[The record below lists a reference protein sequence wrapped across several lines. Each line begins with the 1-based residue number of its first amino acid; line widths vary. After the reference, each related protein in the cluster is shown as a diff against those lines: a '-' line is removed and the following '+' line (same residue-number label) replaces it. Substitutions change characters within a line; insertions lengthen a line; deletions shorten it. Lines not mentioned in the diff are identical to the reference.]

1 MAINK
6 VVYGN
11 QTLVDLTQD
20 SVEASNLLEGE
31 TAHDRSGA
39 PVTGT
44 AKQGHAIQDSSGT
57 GVTQRNTMQFKGM
70 TVTDDANGGKTVV
83 EATKTSVGLG
93 NVPNVTTDNQTPT
106 VTEASTRAN
115 LATGDTL
122 KTIIG
127 KIKKFFTDIKDLAFI
142 AKDGSTSKY
151 LRGDGTWQ
159 VPPDTDTKKVFF
171 GTCTG
176 QAANQKKAIT
186 ISSDQNFTLTTGA
199 IIFVKFDANNTYSAT
214 AEAPVQ
220 LNVNS
225 SGDKTIYGVGGSAIT
240 GTNTTFFGRTN
251 YINQYVYDG
260 TYWVWTGS
268 SADNNT
274 TYTPQALGIGYGTC
288 TTAAAT
294 AAKAATLSNYA
305 LVTNGTVAIKFTN
318 AVPAN
323 ATLAINGKT
332 AKNIYYRG
340 AAITAG
346 IINAGDTATFFY
358 NGSQYH
364 VIAVD
369 NVEKPTF
376 TEASTRANI
385 ESGETFTTILGKIKK
400 FFTDLKDLAFIAID
414 GASSTKYLRGDGT
427 WQTFPTI
434 PTVNNATLTIQKNG
448 TTVKTFTANASS
460 NVTCNITMSKSDV
473 GLGNV
478 NNTADANKSVNYA
491 NTAGS
496 APANGGTADQSTA
509 LNYSGIGN
517 SQFTVAQ
524 TDTSFMGRSGWATYL
539 LGNHGNG
546 ASDYCQALALPFWGP
561 PMYQRREGGELRG
574 WKEFITEENI
584 VSKISQGIYIE
595 TVAMS
600 FSGNYATFTKTED
613 VVILSIELANT
624 DNVTYGIDFSWT
636 RWSDWKSYR
645 VCAMSQNA
653 LLTGSYWVDVIYIK
667 KSS

>member
-6 VVYGN
+6 VVYGDD
-11 QTLVDLTQD
+11 TLIDLTQD
-20 SVEASNLLEGE
+20 SVSAENLLEGE
-31 TAHDRSGA
+31 TAHDRSGV

-44 AKQGHAIQDSSGT
+44 AKQGHVIQNSSGIS
-57 GVTQRNTMQFKGM
+57 VTQRNTMQFKGM
-70 TVTDDANGGKTVV
+70 TVTDDANNGKTVV

-106 VTEASTRAN
+106 VTEASARAN

-159 VPPDTDTKKVFF
+159 IPPNDNTWTAMVGATSSANGSVGYVNAVPPKNGYNTKYLRADGSWQIPPDTDTKKVFF

-176 QAANQKKAIT
+176 QAANQKKTVT
-186 ISSDQNFTLTTGA
+186 ISSNQNFTLTTGA

-214 AEAPVQ
+214 EEAPVQ

-225 SGDKTIYGVGGSAIT
+225 SGDKTVYGAGSSALT
-240 GTNTTFFGRTN
+240 GTNTTYFGRKN
-251 YINQYVYDG
+251 YVNQYIYDG

-268 SADNNT
+268 SADNNN
-274 TYTPQALGIGYGTC
+274 TYTTQGLGIGYGTC

-294 AAKAATLSNYA
+294 AAKAATLSGYA

-332 AKNIYYRG
+332 AKAIYYRG

-364 VIAVD
+364 LIAVD

-385 ESGETFTTILGKIKK
+385 ASGETLTTILGKIKK
-400 FFTDLKDLAFIAID
+400 WFTDIPSMFVSKSGDTMNGQLNIDRQNGTASTVGGSQIWLGNDISEGTAKNSRGILRLYGKNSFYAEIYDDIGLTAHRSITLPNKSGTLALTDDIPLEFINGEFTGDLNDFRCGLALVS
-414 GASSTKYLRGDGT
+414 SSTSTNVPDANVGEWIVFSDVKQFSNYLFGFQLAIGRNSNRVYMRRRWSTWGT
-427 WQTFPTI
+427 W
-434 PTVNNATLTIQKNG
+434 LRL
-448 TTVKTFTANASS
+448 
-460 NVTCNITMSKSDV
+460 D
-473 GLGNV
+473 
-478 NNTADANKSVNYA
+478 NT
-491 NTAGS
+491 
-496 APANGGTADQSTA
+496 
-509 LNYSGIGN
+509 
-517 SQFTVAQ
+517 
-524 TDTSFMGRSGWATYL
+524 
-539 LGNHGNG
+539 
-546 ASDYCQALALPFWGP
+546 
-561 PMYQRREGGELRG
+561 
-574 WKEFITEENI
+574 
-584 VSKISQGIYIE
+584 
-595 TVAMS
+595 
-600 FSGNYATFTKTED
+600 
-613 VVILSIELANT
+613 
-624 DNVTYGIDFSWT
+624 
-636 RWSDWKSYR
+636 
-645 VCAMSQNA
+645 
-653 LLTGSYWVDVIYIK
+653 
-667 KSS
+667 